1 MLIELGHFAMILALA
16 LTAAQAFFG
25 LAGAQLN
32 RDRWLAVVPAA
43 VTGQFLFLAFG
54 TFTLVHAFVVN
65 DFSVKYVAAHS
76 NSALPLFY
84 RIAAL
89 WGAHEGSL
97 LLWICV
103 LGLWTIAVALCKP
116 ADHAVGKA
124 YFISLVPTDRVRYAA
139 HYAEAF
145 SCHELLWVEG
155 GATGKAGLPPSLRKR
170 D

>member
-1 MLIELGHFAMILALA
+1 MLIELGHFAMILTLA

-32 RDRWLAVVPAA
+32 RERWLAVVPAA

-65 DFSVKYVAAHS
+65 DFSVMYVAAHS

-103 LGLWTIAVALCKP
+103 LGLWTIAVALCTAHLP
-116 ADHAVGKA
+116 RTYVA
-124 YFISLVPTDRVRYAA
+124 RVLGVMA
-139 HYAEAF
+139 
-145 SCHELLWVEG
+145 
-155 GATGKAGLPPSLRKR
+155 
-170 D
+170 